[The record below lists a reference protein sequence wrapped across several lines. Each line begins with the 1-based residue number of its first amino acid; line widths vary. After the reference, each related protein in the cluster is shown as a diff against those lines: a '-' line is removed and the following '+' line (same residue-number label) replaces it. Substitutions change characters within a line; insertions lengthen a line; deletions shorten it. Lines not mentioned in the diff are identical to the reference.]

1 MWRRKSWR
9 FYFGIPQFGFYF
21 HGPRPFPRKEDYL
34 RMLQEYK
41 EELEEELREVEK
53 EIKEVGGS
61 T

>member
-9 FYFGIPQFGFYF
+9 FYFGIPQLRFYF

>member
-9 FYFGIPQFGFYF
+9 FYFGVPPFGFYF
-21 HGPRPFPRKEDYL
+21 HGLRPFPRKEDYL

-41 EELEEELREVEK
+41 KELEEELEEVEK

-61 T
+61 A